1 MVVMEDKNRGFPL
14 KNIAW
19 NTPTYMHKNFR
30 PSFAH
35 VYLALAYTRT
45 LPSTRSKFPW
55 LLLPHDKP
63 CMISLFSSKENRL
76 VWPVVCFPFNFLPL
90 CTYIIFCICYYI
102 LFPIL
107 VFFSSSIHP
116 LNAYMQDKVGR
127 CIFPLQWLCIAA
139 VWKVPVS
146 KILISFPYLSFF
158 LLIRFICFTSKLSLS
173 VLLSLS
179 FPSQNPYIRHN
190 TLETKNFSATF
201 FSKPYKVKKKTKTT
215 TKMK

>member
-30 PSFAH
+30 PSFAQ

-76 VWPVVCFPFNFLPL
+76 AWPVVCFPFNFLPL
-90 CTYIIFCICYYI
+90 CTYIHYFLYMLLHLIPYFR
-102 LFPIL
+102 
-107 VFFSSSIHP
+107 FFSSSIHP
-116 LNAYMQDKVGR
+116 LNALYARQGR
-127 CIFPLQWLCIAA
+127 Q
-139 VWKVPVS
+139 VY
-146 KILISFPYLSFF
+146 ISFTVVMYSGGVKSACQQDSNFISLP
-158 LLIRFICFTSKLSLS
+158 LLLPSHSLH
-173 VLLSLS
+173 L
-179 FPSQNPYIRHN
+179 FHI
-190 TLETKNFSATF
+190 
-201 FSKPYKVKKKTKTT
+201 
-215 TKMK
+215 

>member
-102 LFPIL
+102 LFPIF
-107 VFFSSSIHP
+107 VFFILYPSSKR
-116 LNAYMQDKVGR
+116 LYARQGR
-127 CIFPLQWLCIAA
+127 Q
-139 VWKVPVS
+139 VY
-146 KILISFPYLSFF
+146 ISFTVVMYSGGVKSACQQDSNFISLP
-158 LLIRFICFTSKLSLS
+158 LLLPSHSLH
-173 VLLSLS
+173 L
-179 FPSQNPYIRHN
+179 FHI
-190 TLETKNFSATF
+190 
-201 FSKPYKVKKKTKTT
+201 
-215 TKMK
+215 